1 MLTKTDKEAQLELL
15 SNDHNGHLTSANL
28 FTNGFTKYDVSKFVK
43 AGLLERVSRGKYI
56 HKSAMDDEFK
66 LIQLNNSKMI
76 FSNETALYLHDMTG
90 RFPTE
95 FSVTTESGYHLRNT
109 SLKVYYV
116 KPELLY
122 VGMIEMENYFGN
134 KVLVYD
140 KERTVC
146 DIIKNRNRIEMQVY
160 TEGIQSY
167 FLQGKPNLKK
177 LSEYAKLLGISDKVM
192 DVVLLLAKP

>member
-1 MLTKTDKEAQLELL
+1 MLSNKEKESKLELL
-15 SNDHNGHLTSANL
+15 SKERNGHLTSADL
-28 FTNGFTKYDVSKFVK
+28 FSNGFTKYDVSRFVN
-43 AGLLERVSRGKYI
+43 AGLLERISRGKYLFRNT
-56 HKSAMDDEFK
+56 MDDEFR

-116 KPELLY
+116 KPELLF
-122 VGMIEMENYFGN
+122 VGMMEMENYFGN
-134 KVLVYD
+134 KVFVYD
-140 KERTVC
+140 KERTIC
-146 DIIKNRNRIEMQVY
+146 DIIKNKNRIEMQVY

-167 FLQGKPNLKK
+167 FLDGKPNLKK
-177 LSEYAKLLGISDKVM
+177 LSEYAKLLGISRKVM
-192 DVVLLLAKP
+192 EVVLLFAKP